1 MNQLKKYLLPLL
13 LLLVLVSLTA
23 CGSTGEDQT
32 EKEGSES
39 SEKASEETKEADFPI
54 TVTDA
59 LGNEVTIEEQ
69 PESIVSLIPSNTEIT
84 YALGMGDAVVG
95 VTDFDNYPEEV
106 AEVEK
111 IGGMEFNVEKIISL
125 QPDVVL
131 AHASGAHNSEAGL
144 KQLQDA
150 GINVIVVKDATSID
164 GAYDSINFIGQ
175 VTGTTEKADEIVNNM
190 KERLGNIE
198 EKAATISEEDKK
210 NVWVEI
216 SGAPEIYTAGKGT
229 FIDEMIQAVGAINVA
244 ADLEGWPKVTEEDAV
259 LFNPDIIVLTYGYYT
274 ENALEKVLG
283 RDAWKDVPA
292 IQEEQV
298 YDIHSDKVTRPG
310 PRLIEGVEELAK
322 AIYPDVY

>member
-1 MNQLKKYLLPLL
+1 MNQFKKYLFPLL
-13 LLLVLVSLTA
+13 LLLLVTLAA

-32 EKEGSES
+32 AKEGSEAS
-39 SEKASEETKEADFPI
+39 KETSEEKTKEADFPV

-59 LGNEVTIEEQ
+59 LGNEITIEEQ

-95 VTDFDNYPEEV
+95 VTDNDNYPEEV
-106 AEVEK
+106 LDVEK
-111 IGGMEFNVEKIISL
+111 VGGMEFNVEKIISL

-164 GAYDSINFIGQ
+164 GAYDSIKFIGQ
-175 VTGTTEKADEIVNNM
+175 VTGTTEKAKEVVNEM
-190 KERLGNIE
+190 KEKLESIE

-229 FIDEMIQAVGAINVA
+229 FIDEIIQAIGAKNVA

-259 LFNPDIIVLTYGYYT
+259 LFNPDIIITTYGHYT
-274 ENALEKVLG
+274 ENAREKVLS

-298 YDIHSDKVTRPG
+298 YDIHSDKVTRTG